1 MQTITI
7 HKVRA
12 FCSCLAFL
20 ALPASAGASVGVID
34 PAGVEITFDPQTL
47 ARATR
52 GTPLPAGLSEFDC
65 SQLRLERSTVQ
76 DGAMCLVFVDPDR
89 PVRRASLLLREGR
102 LTGSIDH
109 PDDLQER
116 LVSRGA
122 GRSLRSLGDTT
133 RELPCGG
140 PLQREPRDASEAAAP
155 PVARLADGCDDGA
168 TLDIAAVYTPAAM
181 AEAGSRAA
189 VIDLIEWSIGDSNAI
204 YLNSGIPITLRLV
217 ATLEATGY
225 VESSWMGDDLEAL
238 TTAGDGVMDEA
249 HTLRETVG
257 ADFVML
263 ARATG
268 GGACGVA
275 WLLPDLSATDG
286 SVAFSVTSLNC
297 FTNRTVTHEI
307 GHNMGCCHA
316 PGDGGGCTT
325 GGIFSYAVGHR
336 FTGGDGAQYRTVM
349 AYAPGTRIPYFSS
362 ATATFSGVTT
372 GIADTRDNAR
382 TITETR
388 MVTSNFRCE
397 VTPSGAG
404 SLARCWGAND
414 RGQSTVASSL
424 ARVERVAAGS
434 LHSVASLADGTV
446 ACWGSN
452 DYGQCTP
459 PATLPAV
466 ADVDAG
472 VRHTMALTRGGA
484 VVCWGANEY
493 GQSTPPSGLGTVSSI
508 ASGGYHCLAILE
520 IGSVRAWGQN
530 NYGQAT
536 VPASVTSALSIG
548 AGASH
553 SLVVKADGSVAGW
566 GRNDKAQAS
575 VPAGLAACTAVA
587 GGDLHSLALRS
598 TGTVAA
604 WGNNPYGQCTVPADL
619 AGVVAVAAGTSHSVA
634 LTSAGLVRGWGRD
647 HLGQVTVPAGVE
659 QITEIDSG
667 SNHVI
672 AVMRTADC
680 NGNGVSDAFDIATG
694 MSDADADGRID
705 ACEMAQGD
713 MDLSGEI
720 DFGDVALVLL
730 DYGPCAGCPSD
741 LDGTGEVD
749 FGDVGLV
756 LLNFGPTS

>member
-1 MQTITI
+1 MTMLLEAIAAGLLSTAALT
-7 HKVRA
+7 RPEER
-12 FCSCLAFL
+12 
-20 ALPASAGASVGVID
+20 LPAD
-34 PAGVEITFDPQTL
+34 
-47 ARATR
+47 ATR
-52 GTPLPAGLSEFDC
+52 PFAFDAPRFARLAPGDPLPPDFDAIGGRGLRVVARTEGESIH
-65 SQLRLERSTVQ
+65 LMLE
-76 DGAMCLVFVDPDR
+76 DPEIPSR
-89 PVRRASLLLREGR
+89 HASLLLREDR
-102 LTGSIDH
+102 LTGAIHLDSGH
-109 PDDLQER
+109 CNALTGVR
-116 LVSRGA
+116 RGVA
-122 GRSLRSLGDTT
+122 RVELRDAM
-133 RELPCGG
+133 
-140 PLQREPRDASEAAAP
+140 REPDCVAEVPMHGAREGGTAATCDSGARVDLLVLYTDAALAQAGGLP
-155 PVARLADGCDDGA
+155 QMLDWIHWAVA
-168 TLDIAAVYTPAAM
+168 
-181 AEAGSRAA
+181 
-189 VIDLIEWSIGDSNAI
+189 DSNAI
-204 YLNSGIPITLRLV
+204 FAASRIGLTMRLV
-217 ATLEATGY
+217 GAKRAPGY
-225 VESSWMGDDLEAL
+225 TEDPTTIANDLHAL
-238 TTAGDGVMDEA
+238 QDPADGLLDLALPQRNASAADLVALIRADGSGPCGISYLLGTDAADEA
-249 HTLRETVG
+249 F
-257 ADFVML
+257 AY
-263 ARATG
+263 
-268 GGACGVA
+268 
-275 WLLPDLSATDG
+275 
-286 SVAFSVTSLNC
+286 SVTALGCLTS
-297 FTNRTVTHEI
+297 RTFIHEL

-553 SLVVKADGSVAGW
+553 SLAVKADGSVAGW

-730 DYGPCAGCPSD
+730 DYGPCAGCPTD